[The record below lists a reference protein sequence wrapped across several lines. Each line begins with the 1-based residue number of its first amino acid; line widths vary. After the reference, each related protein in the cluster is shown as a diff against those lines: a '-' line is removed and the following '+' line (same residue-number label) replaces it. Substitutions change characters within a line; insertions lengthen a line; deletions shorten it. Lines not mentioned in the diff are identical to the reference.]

1 MGLTAN
7 EASHTGLGLNTGA
20 LGLKDVVAVYLYTCH
35 ILCHRSAQEGTGAEL
50 AFL

>member
-1 MGLTAN
+1 MALTAI

-35 ILCHRSAQEGTGAEL
+35 ILCRRSAQEGTGAEL